1 MSQENDILFVNGI
14 SVICE
19 VHEGYM
25 LNLEIPDIIILGIQ
39 KKYKQSTK
47 SDTQAFKTKRS
58 YLIHRSY
65 IFFPI
70 KINTFP

>member
-25 LNLEIPDIIILGIQ
+25 LNLEIPDIILGIQ
-39 KKYKQSTK
+39 K
-47 SDTQAFKTKRS
+47 
-58 YLIHRSY
+58 I
-65 IFFPI
+65 
-70 KINTFP
+70 